1 MGNTI
6 WDFLIIPF
14 NIYNFDRFVYNLRK
28 IKIGRSL
35 ERRKENHEYKKEC
48 NENDV
53 CSSSLYDNYE

>member
-28 IKIGRSL
+28 TKIGRSL
-35 ERRKENHEYKKEC
+35 ERRKKNHGYKKT
-48 NENDV
+48 NA
-53 CSSSLYDNYE
+53 